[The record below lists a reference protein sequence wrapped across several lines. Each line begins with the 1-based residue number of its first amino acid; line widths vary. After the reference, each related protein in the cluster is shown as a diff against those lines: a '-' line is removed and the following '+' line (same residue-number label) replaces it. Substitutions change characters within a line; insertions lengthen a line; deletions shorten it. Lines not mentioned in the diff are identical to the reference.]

1 MLTIVTGSQKGGSGK
16 TTLAAVLAVEAE
28 RCGDGPAWVI
38 DTDQQATLS
47 TWHNRREAEAPRRA
61 DIPLAR
67 LPAGLRELADKHAA
81 RLAFVD
87 TAPADS
93 PDNAAIFGMADL
105 VLIPVRPSPADL
117 WAVGPTVA
125 EVREA
130 GRPFLFVMTQA
141 KPGAVITAQTVAA
154 LSRHGTVAQAF
165 IADRVSYPMA
175 TTSGQTAPELAPKGP
190 AAAEVAALW
199 AEVKAFIAES
209 SKERQ
214 VRYG

>member
-1 MLTIVTGSQKGGSGK
+1 
-16 TTLAAVLAVEAE
+16 
-28 RCGDGPAWVI
+28 
-38 DTDQQATLS
+38 
-47 TWHNRREAEAPRRA
+47 
-61 DIPLAR
+61 
-67 LPAGLRELADKHAA
+67 
-81 RLAFVD
+81 
-87 TAPADS
+87 
-93 PDNAAIFGMADL
+93 
-105 VLIPVRPSPADL
+105 
-117 WAVGPTVA
+117 
-125 EVREA
+125 
-130 GRPFLFVMTQA
+130 MTQA